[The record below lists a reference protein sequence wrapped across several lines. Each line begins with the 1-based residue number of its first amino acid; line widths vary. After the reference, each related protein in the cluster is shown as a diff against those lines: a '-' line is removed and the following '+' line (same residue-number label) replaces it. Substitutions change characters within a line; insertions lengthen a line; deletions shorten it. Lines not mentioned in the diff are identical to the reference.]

1 MNLGE
6 INVPS
11 TEIKNYWEK
20 FCQANHLDTT
30 TAYSAWSYGNSPEMA
45 NDLADLTV
53 RGIKTAT
60 TSAAELYEF
69 GEPKPYAG
77 EYNIIL
83 NGDQKPVCI
92 TRTTVV
98 ETIPYDLVS
107 AEHAYHEGEGDR
119 SLGYWRKVHEP
130 FFKQEY
136 AQMGQNF
143 HEKIPCICEVFEVV
157 YSGTN

>member
-20 FCQANHLDTT
+20 FCQANHLDTAT
-30 TAYSAWSYGNSPEMA
+30 NYSAWSYGNSPEMA

-69 GEPKPYAG
+69 GEPKPYVG

-83 NGDQKPVCI
+83 MVIKNLFV
-92 TRTTVV
+92 
-98 ETIPYDLVS
+98 L
-107 AEHAYHEGEGDR
+107 HER
-119 SLGYWRKVHEP
+119 RLLKRYL
-130 FFKQEY
+130 
-136 AQMGQNF
+136 M
-143 HEKIPCICEVFEVV
+143 I
-157 YSGTN
+157 